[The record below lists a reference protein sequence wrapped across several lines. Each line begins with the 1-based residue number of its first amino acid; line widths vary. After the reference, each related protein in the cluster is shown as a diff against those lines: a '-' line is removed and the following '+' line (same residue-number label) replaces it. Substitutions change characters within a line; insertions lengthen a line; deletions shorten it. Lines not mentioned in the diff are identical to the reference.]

1 MTDRVCVARIGAAH
15 GLRGEVRLQVFT
27 QDPDAI
33 LKFGEM
39 ESGDGTKKFRV
50 ASLRPAKGHFVA
62 KLDGVNDRNAS
73 ELLTNIELFV
83 SRDKLP
89 KIEDDGEFYHADLIG
104 LRVEDKTGK
113 NYGVVIAVRNY
124 GASDL
129 LEVGEP
135 QSKSGT
141 LIPFIDQ
148 FVPEVDVEGGRVVIE
163 PAAGLFDNKPSPLV
177 GEGGERDRV
186 SRVRGNSS
194 KEDSE
199 GKPLTRSSD
208 GSRRRRPTLS
218 HKGRGS
224 KNSPR

>member
-1 MTDRVCVARIGAAH
+1 MADRVCVAKIGAAH

-27 QDPDAI
+27 EDPDAI
-33 LKFGEM
+33 RSFGEL
-39 ESGDGTKKFRV
+39 ESEDGTKKFRV

-62 KLDGVNDRNAS
+62 KFEGVNDRNAS

-104 LRVEDKTGK
+104 LRVEDKAGK

-129 LEVGEP
+129 IEVGEP
-135 QSKSGT
+135 TKKSGT

-148 FVPEVDVEGGRVVIE
+148 FVPEVDVENGRVIIE
-163 PAAGLFDNKPSPLV
+163 PAPGLFEEPKAK
-177 GEGGERDRV
+177 
-186 SRVRGNSS
+186 S
-194 KEDSE
+194 K
-199 GKPLTRSSD
+199 
-208 GSRRRRPTLS
+208 
-218 HKGRGS
+218 
-224 KNSPR
+224 